1 MTLLSSDMT
10 LYRLF
15 TTPIAPLLLC
25 LLLLA
30 GCEQN
35 APSLPVLG
43 TFDKDFSLTNQDGQT
58 ITPATFNDKI
68 YVADFFF
75 TTCPTICPIMKV
87 QMTRVYEAFVD
98 DPEILLLSHTI
109 DPDHDTVE
117 VLHDFAQ
124 RLEIKTSKWQMVT
137 GPKSIIYPLAK
148 TYMLGVV
155 ESNQAPGG
163 YIHSGS
169 FCLVDTNRNIRGYY
183 NGTDNAEVD
192 QLIQDI
198 RRLQGEK

>member
-1 MTLLSSDMT
+1 MILH
-10 LYRLF
+10 RFF
-15 TTPIAPLLLC
+15 TTAVTPLLLC

-35 APSLPVLG
+35 TPPLPILG
-43 TFDKDFSLTNQDGQT
+43 SFDQDFSLTDQDGQT
-58 ITPATFNDKI
+58 VTPATFKDKI

-98 DPEILLLSHTI
+98 NPAILLLSHTI

-124 RLEIKTSKWQMVT
+124 RLEIKTSKWHMVT
-137 GPKSIIYPLAK
+137 GPKSTIYPLAK
-148 TYMLGVV
+148 KYMLGVV
-155 ESNQAPGG
+155 ESSQAPGG

-169 FCLVDTNRNIRGYY
+169 FCLIDANRNIRGYY
-183 NGTDNAEVD
+183 NGTDSAEVD
-192 QLIQDI
+192 QLIKDI
-198 RRLQGEK
+198 GRLQGEK

>member
-1 MTLLSSDMT
+1 MILQ
-10 LYRLF
+10 RFF
-15 TTPIAPLLLC
+15 TTAVSTLLLC
-25 LLLLA
+25 LLLFA
-30 GCEQN
+30 GCKQN
-35 APSLPVLG
+35 TPPLPVLG
-43 TFDKDFSLTNQDGQT
+43 SFDQDFSLTNQDGQT
-58 ITPATFNDKI
+58 VTPATFKGKI

-98 DPEILLLSHTI
+98 NPAILLLSHTI

-124 RLEIKTSKWQMVT
+124 RLQIETSKWHMVT

-148 TYMLGVV
+148 KYMLGVV
-155 ESNQAPGG
+155 ESSQAPGG

-169 FCLVDTNRNIRGYY
+169 FCLIDANRNIRGYY
-183 NGTDNAEVD
+183 DGTDSAEVD
-192 QLIQDI
+192 QLIKDI
-198 RRLQGEK
+198 GRLQGEK